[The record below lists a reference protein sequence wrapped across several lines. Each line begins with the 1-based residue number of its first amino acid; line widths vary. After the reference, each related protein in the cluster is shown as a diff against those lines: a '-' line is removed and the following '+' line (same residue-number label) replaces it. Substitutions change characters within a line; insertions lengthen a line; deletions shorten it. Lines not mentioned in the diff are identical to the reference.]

1 MPLFSHPIL
10 KFFVFA
16 SLLSLA
22 YSSQDVNWN
31 NVYRAK
37 WENTGIH
44 GSSSGTIYR
53 PKPDECTNWGVLPI
67 ENDEKPWGTIAVGET
82 ISTQGQSK
90 VVRAVL
96 KFEQESN
103 GQKEADFHGVLKY
116 VEHEGANNAVIEG
129 AQLAKS
135 IAIHWR
141 RQSKKQRPFPYIV
154 EPRV

>member
-1 MPLFSHPIL
+1 MGHYRRWRND
-10 KFFVFA
+10 KHT
-16 SLLSLA
+16 
-22 YSSQDVNWN
+22 
-31 NVYRAK
+31 RAK
-37 WENTGIH
+37 QG
-44 GSSSGTIYR
+44 GS
-53 PKPDECTNWGVLPI
+53 
-67 ENDEKPWGTIAVGET
+67 
-82 ISTQGQSK
+82 
-90 VVRAVL
+90 AVL